1 MALFTE
7 LLGLVK
13 QETAENELLWGQV
26 LEDSFINLAEE
37 AIAGS
42 VDVDMTT
49 GDQTLTDEQGVSTEA
64 RHMIVRFTGTPVLGV
79 TAFVPQRQK
88 LYVFDN
94 QCGQVVTVKTTT
106 GISIDL
112 ALLETVVCV
121 VDEGLNQVFKMET
134 HDLNVVNLVAST
146 AVMDP
151 ITCSIDIDAGTVTP
165 VIYEM
170 LEGDLATFLSLQTT
184 FTMTAASA
192 TAFIWTATG
201 GQTFSD
207 SQKNQAFGMFI
218 DDDGAS
224 VRVFV
229 TINAGNFTFTVEDPA
244 TTLAASSVITIPSF
258 QFTQSIASLT

>member
-37 AIAGS
+37 AIAGR
-42 VDVDMTT
+42 VDVDVT
-49 GDQTLTDEQGVSTEA
+49 GGDHELTDEQGVSTEA
-64 RHMIVRFTGTPVLGV
+64 RHMIVRFTGTPVLGLTV
-79 TAFVPQRQK
+79 VVPQRQK

-94 QCGQVVTVKTTT
+94 QCGQVVTVKTAT
-106 GISIDL
+106 GVSIDL
-112 ALLETVVCV
+112 ALAESVVCV
-121 VDEGLNQVFKMET
+121 VDSSLNQVFKMVN
-134 HDLNVVNLVAST
+134 HDLNIVAQLAST

-151 ITCSIDIDAGTVTP
+151 ITCAIDIDAGTVTP
-165 VIYEM
+165 VIYE
-170 LEGDLATFLSLQTT
+170 LVEGNFATFLSLQTT

-207 SQKNQAFGMFI
+207 SQMNQAFSIFV
-218 DDDGAS
+218 DDDGTS
-224 VRVFV
+224 VKMFIA
-229 TINAGNFTFTVEDPA
+229 INTGNFTFTMEDPA
-244 TTLAASSVITIPSF
+244 TLAAGSIITIPSF
-258 QFTQSIASLT
+258 QLTQSIAPI